1 MALGT
6 NTPKLIQK
14 TVSTTNKKNNVSST
28 RNKNNVSNTNN
39 GSKIGRPSQ
48 DPSKDTYN
56 TKKMTFYVDLNVL
69 QKLYNYAH
77 WDRKNITEAFN
88 IALKD
93 GLKGKSTRP
102 IA

>member
-14 TVSTTNKKNNVSST
+14 TA
-28 RNKNNVSNTNN
+28 RNKNKTSNTNN
-39 GSKIGRPSQ
+39 ISKIGRPSQ

-56 TKKMTFYVDLNVL
+56 TKKMTFYVNRNSL
-69 QKLYNYAH
+69 QKLYNYAY

-88 IALKD
+88 IVLND
-93 GLKGKSTRP
+93 GLKGKSTKPRS
-102 IA
+102 